1 MATPYYL
8 AFTDEEQSISV
19 LYTPVETTGKKD
31 VEFTQYLVEGAA
43 SEDGEIEHGW
53 VEILK
58 EDDVILETKV
68 GITTVND
75 PDTTVIEL
83 VPKYANISVLGT
95 VYEPAPIPTPEDY
108 VPVPYPAPNYG
119 VNVLVID
126 GEDATPLKPYAVM
139 PTPFPM
145 RIWAE

>member
-8 AFTDEEQSISV
+8 AFTDEAQSISV
-19 LYTPVETTGKKD
+19 LYT
-31 VEFTQYLVEGAA
+31 
-43 SEDGEIEHGW
+43 
-53 VEILK
+53 
-58 EDDVILETKV
+58 
-68 GITTVND
+68 TTVTPPVVD
-75 PDTTVIEL
+75 EEGKEISPEVITVT
-83 VPKYANISVLGT
+83 PNYANISVLGT

-126 GEDATPLKPYAVM
+126 GEDASALEPYAVM
-139 PTPFPM
+139 PSPFPQ